1 MKKLFLYALVVAC
14 MAMTVDAN
22 AQKVAYID
30 AETIIQEMPDYKKAK
45 SEVEAY
51 GKQLQNQLKAEEEKV
66 MKYYQDVMQKAQQ
79 GLLSPAQQK
88 QEEEKLQG
96 MQQSLQT
103 KAVEADQKLAAK
115 EGELTK
121 PLYEKFNNALKSVAK
136 EKGYGY
142 IIDKK
147 LMLYSG
153 GGVDATIAVK
163 AKLGL

>member
-14 MAMTVDAN
+14 MAITVDAN

-30 AETIIQEMPDYKKAK
+30 AETIIQDMPDYKKAK

-51 GKQLQNQLKAEEEKV
+51 GKQLQNQLKSEEEKV
-66 MKYYQDVMQKAQQ
+66 MKYYQDVMAKAQQ

-96 MQQSLQT
+96 MQADLQK
-103 KAVEADQKLAAK
+103 KAMDADQNLANK

-121 PLYEKFNNALKSVAK
+121 PLYEKFNQALKDVAK

-142 IIDKK
+142 IVDKK
-147 LMLYSG
+147 LLLYSG
-153 GGVDATIAVK
+153 GGVDATSSVK